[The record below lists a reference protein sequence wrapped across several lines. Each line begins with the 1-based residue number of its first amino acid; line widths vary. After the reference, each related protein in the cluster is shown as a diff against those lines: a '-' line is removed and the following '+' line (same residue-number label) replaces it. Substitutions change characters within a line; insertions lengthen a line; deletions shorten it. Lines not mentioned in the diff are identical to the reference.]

1 MPTPHRLGLALLAS
15 LLAGSLLV
23 GAAAAQ
29 ETHGTVSTVSGSTLR
44 VELEDSLSVASGT
57 GGRVVEMRTVGGDAV
72 QMSFAVVSVTRVET
86 PFDGP
91 WVAICQITRQSEDLE
106 VGDRVLFEDVFS
118 RARVAVRSAPSEATV
133 YLDSVNVGRTPLSG
147 PVGAGEHTLRL
158 ERDGFLPARRPFTVE
173 RGEARTLRDTLQTAR
188 GTLAVNTLPDSA
200 TVRLEDR
207 TLGATP
213 VSTEVQA
220 GTYTLRIQ
228 REGYRTVERTVSVP
242 TGGEQRVNLDL
253 QRPLAVRL
261 ADQQADP
268 VVNAALARE
277 GDRLVLEYDLVGDAE
292 AYEVELQLSTNDGQ
306 TFEPLPETVAGAV
319 GDEVAPGRGLQVVWS
334 AVEDFPKGLV
344 GAGNRLRLA
353 VEPAGGG
360 GLYWVLGSVLTA
372 GAGGA
377 AAAVLGLFGGGGGG
391 NGGGG
396 GGNGG
401 NGLPSSPPTPPQ

>member
-23 GAAAAQ
+23 GTAAAQ

-57 GGRVVEMRTVGGDAV
+57 GGRVVEMRTVGGNAV

-91 WVAICQITRQSEDLE
+91 WVAVCQITRQSEDLE

-118 RARVAVRSAPSEATV
+118 RARVAIRSAPPDATV
-133 YLDSVNVGRTPLSG
+133 YLDSVNVGRTPLAG

-158 ERDGFLPARRPFTVE
+158 ERDGFLPARRAFTVQ

-200 TVRLEDR
+200 TVQLEDR
-207 TLGATP
+207 TLGTTP

-220 GTYTLRIQ
+220 GTYALRIQ
-228 REGYRTVERTVSVP
+228 REGYRTIERTVSVP
-242 TGGEQRVNLDL
+242 TGGEQRLNLDL

-261 ADQQADP
+261 AEQQADP
-268 VVNAALARE
+268 VVNAGLARE

-319 GDEVAPGRGLQVVWS
+319 GDEVAPGRDLQIVWS
-334 AVEDFPKGLV
+334 ALEDFPEGFA
-344 GAGNRLRLA
+344 GSGNRLRLA

-360 GLYWVLGSVLTA
+360 GLYWVLGSALAA
-372 GAGGA
+372 GAGGT
-377 AAAVLGLFGGGGGG
+377 AAAVLGLFGGGG

-401 NGLPSSPPTPPQ
+401 DGLPSSPPTPP